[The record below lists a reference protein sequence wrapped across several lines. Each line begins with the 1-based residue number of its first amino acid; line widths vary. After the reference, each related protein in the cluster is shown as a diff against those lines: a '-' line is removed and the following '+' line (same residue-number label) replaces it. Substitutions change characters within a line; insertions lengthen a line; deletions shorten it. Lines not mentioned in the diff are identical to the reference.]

1 MANEPVPSTA
11 DLKREI
17 VSQDVLYLHQYTTW
31 RLALAFTGMSDPTAM
46 WQQMVM
52 DTPFAVQFYRELE
65 EKDED
70 VSAAVEE
77 LKLAVLDRTFTVQ
90 PADESGLAIDVAAFV
105 QAQIEGLPNFEGT
118 LENLLDAPFYGFSL
132 VELMFDMSEGQV
144 VLTDAKDCPQELF
157 TFALPFY
164 PQTGNLRLLS
174 TPYDLSGQEVPE
186 KKFMIWSHRP
196 RSRNRRGRP
205 LLRKVFWPSWFKRQA
220 MRFWLRFAEK
230 GPGTAVVQYEQGAS
244 DSEKQKAL
252 AAAEAIIER
261 VAIAVPK
268 NFGLMEDLL
277 KIARSQ
283 DPDVYEKLCM
293 RCELAIYRN
302 LVGETLTS
310 HGGENGKG
318 TQALGTVHETVKEKK
333 AVHLAKALEHVLN
346 DQLVKNLVLWNYGP
360 DAPMPKA
367 VLSKAEESDLNDRIQ
382 VDKTA
387 QSMGMPITQR
397 YVQET
402 YGLPEV
408 KPDDVVLTPAATL
421 SNLAAAGADTS
432 ADDND
437 GDEGGDPAG
446 TDDNDGDEGGKFSEG
461 SGTRIMA
468 SELKDFT
475 KLFRQLRTEASDIYA
490 SRIHD
495 IASGMSAVAGAG
507 QK

>member
-1 MANEPVPSTA
+1 MADQVPSQA
-11 DLKREI
+11 PLKQEL
-17 VSQDVLYLHQYTTW
+17 VTQDVLYLHQYTTW

-70 VSAAVEE
+70 VGAAMEE
-77 LKLAVLDRTFTVQ
+77 LKLAVLDRNFTVQ
-90 PADESGLAIDVAAFV
+90 PADQTGRAVEIAQFV
-105 QAQIEGLPNFEGT
+105 QSQFDAMPGFESM
-118 LENLLDAPFYGFSL
+118 LDSLMDAPFYGFSL
-132 VELMFDMSEGQV
+132 VELMYDVSAGQV
-144 VLTDAKDCPQELF
+144 SLKDAKDCPQELF

-164 PQTGNLRLLS
+164 PQTGNLRLLT
-174 TPYDLSGQEVPE
+174 TPYDISGLEVPE
-186 KKFMIWSHRP
+186 QKFAIFSYRP
-196 RSRNRRGRP
+196 RARNRRGRP

-318 TQALGTVHETVKEKK
+318 TQALGTVHESVKEKK
-333 AVHLAKALEHVLN
+333 AKRLAKSLADVLN
-346 DQLVKNLVLWNYGP
+346 DQLIRNLVMWNYGP

-367 VLSKAEESDLNDRIQ
+367 VLSNADETDLGDRAT
-382 VDKTA
+382 VDSTLQK
-387 QSMGMPITQR
+387 MGMPITQS

-402 YGLPEV
+402 YGLPEPQ
-408 KPDDVVLTPAATL
+408 KGDVVLKPVSAPAPPVPGEDP
-421 SNLAAAGADTS
+421 AGAD
-432 ADDND
+432 DDEED
-437 GDEGGDPAG
+437 DEGGG
-446 TDDNDGDEGGKFSEG
+446 TPFAEPNTPRSIIREQ
-461 SGTRIMA
+461 
-468 SELKDFT
+468 KDFDRLFDQMKGEST
-475 KLFRQLRTEASDIYA
+475 KIYRQ
-490 SRIHD
+490 RIQD
-495 IASGMSAVAGAG
+495 LADGMIAANVSE
-507 QK
+507 K

>member
-1 MANEPVPSTA
+1 MADNQAPSKA
-11 DLKREI
+11 PLKDE
-17 VSQDVLYLHQYTTW
+17 VVTQDVLYLHQYTTW

-46 WQQMVM
+46 WQQMIM

-70 VSAAVEE
+70 VGAAMEE
-77 LKLAVLDRTFTVQ
+77 LKLAVLDRNFTVQ
-90 PADESGLAIDVAAFV
+90 PADQSSRAVDIAQFV
-105 QAQIEGLPNFEGT
+105 QSQFDGMPSFEAM
-118 LENLLDAPFYGFSL
+118 LDSLMDAPFYGFSL
-132 VELMFDMSEGQV
+132 VELMYDVSAGQV
-144 VLTDAKDCPQELF
+144 SLKDAKDCPQELF
-157 TFALPFY
+157 MFALPFY
-164 PQTGNLRLLS
+164 PQTGNLRLLT
-174 TPYDLSGQEVPE
+174 TPYDIMGMEVPE
-186 KKFMIWSHRP
+186 QKFAIFSYRP
-196 RSRNRRGRP
+196 RARNRRGRP

-244 DSEKQKAL
+244 PSEKQAAL

-318 TQALGTVHETVKEKK
+318 TQALGTVHEGVKEKK
-333 AVHLAKALEHVLN
+333 AARLAQSLSNILN
-346 DQLVKNLVLWNYGP
+346 DQIVRNLVMWNYGP

-367 VLSKAEESDLNDRIQ
+367 VLSNADETDLGDRSG
-382 VDKTA
+382 VDALLQK
-387 QSMGMPITQR
+387 MGMPITQR

-402 YGLPEV
+402 YGLPEP
-408 KPDDVVLTPAATL
+408 KAGDVVLKPVSVPAP
-421 SNLAAAGADTS
+421 S
-432 ADDND
+432 AP
-437 GDEGGDPAG
+437 GEDPAVEEESDTG
-446 TDDNDGDEGGKFSEG
+446 TGEDGKDPVPFAETKAPRSVIHEQ
-461 SGTRIMA
+461 
-468 SELKDFT
+468 KDFDR
-475 KLFRQLRTEASDIYA
+475 LFDQCKSESAKIYRN
-490 SRIHD
+490 RIHELAD
-495 IASGMSAVAGAG
+495 SMIAANVSD
-507 QK
+507 K

>member
-1 MANEPVPSTA
+1 MADNQVPSQA
-11 DLKREI
+11 PLKQEI

-70 VSAAVEE
+70 VGAAMEE
-77 LKLAVLDRTFTVQ
+77 LKLAVLDRNFTVQ
-90 PADESGLAIDVAAFV
+90 PADQSGRAADIAQFIQTQFDQMPSFESMLDS
-105 QAQIEGLPNFEGT
+105 LM
-118 LENLLDAPFYGFSL
+118 DAPFYGFSL
-132 VELMFDMSEGQV
+132 VELMFDASAGQV
-144 VLTDAKDCPQELF
+144 SLKDAKDCPQELF

-174 TPYDLSGQEVPE
+174 TPYDIMGQEVPE
-186 KKFMIWSHRP
+186 QKFAIFSYRP
-196 RSRNRRGRP
+196 RARNRRGRP

-230 GPGTAVVQYEQGAS
+230 GPGTAVVQYEQGA
-244 DSEKQKAL
+244 DDNEKQKAL

-318 TQALGTVHETVKEKK
+318 TQALGTVHESVKEKK
-333 AVHLAKALEHVLN
+333 AKRMAQALSNVLN
-346 DQLVKNLVLWNYGP
+346 DQVIRNLVLWNYGP

-367 VLSKAEESDLNDRIQ
+367 VLSNADETDLGNRAT
-382 VDKTA
+382 VDKTL
-387 QSMGMPITQR
+387 QSMGMPITQS

-402 YGLPEV
+402 YGLPEPKAGDV
-408 KPDDVVLTPAATL
+408 ILQPVGPLAVADADGDTDTEPDADPNAEDDKARGQFAESKPAA
-421 SNLAAAGADTS
+421 SIVR
-432 ADDND
+432 
-437 GDEGGDPAG
+437 EQ
-446 TDDNDGDEGGKFSEG
+446 
-461 SGTRIMA
+461 R
-468 SELKDFT
+468 DFDR
-475 KLFRQLRTEASDIYA
+475 LFGQLRGESVDIYRR
-490 SRIHD
+490 RIQD
-495 IASGMSAVAGAG
+495 LADGMVAANVSER
-507 QK
+507 